1 MDEQKKK
8 ALEEV
13 LTEMDQRINYGLR
26 ETAVQE
32 REELKQEMITKLVE
46 AAEKMAIIPLSEFEE
61 RQRENK

>member
-26 ETAVQE
+26 ETTVQE
-32 REELKQEMITKLVE
+32 REELKQEMMTKLVE
-46 AAEKMAIIPLSEFEE
+46 AAEKMAVIPLSEFEE
-61 RQRENK
+61 RQRESK